1 MKLTALASK
10 PQLIPVVLDDEDI
23 IKEYGE
29 SIEFYTWDK
38 QPLDTYLTLAST
50 DFNDQKAVME
60 IVKTLILDEDGTEI
74 VNSENTLP
82 VAVLLK
88 AITKLTES
96 LGKL

>member
-10 PQLIPVVLDDEDI
+10 PQLITVVLDDEEVI
-23 IKEYGE
+23 EQYGE
-29 SIEFYTWDK
+29 AIEFYTWDK
-38 QPLDTYLTLAST
+38 QPLDTYLSLASM
-50 DFNDQKAVME
+50 DYNDQRAVMSV
-60 IVKTLILDEDGTEI
+60 VKTLILDENGKEI
-74 VNSENTLP
+74 VNDDNVLP

>member
-10 PQLIPVVLDDEDI
+10 PQLITVVLDDEEVI
-23 IKEYGE
+23 EQYGE
-29 SIEFYTWDK
+29 AIEFYTWDK
-38 QPLDTYLTLAST
+38 QPLDTYLSLASM
-50 DFNDQKAVME
+50 DYNDQRAVMSV
-60 IVKTLILDEDGTEI
+60 VKTLILDENGKEI
-74 VNSENTLP
+74 VNDENVLP

>member
-10 PQLIPVVLDDEDI
+10 PQLITIVLDDEDI
-23 IKEYGE
+23 MKEYGE
-29 SIEFYTWDK
+29 AVEFYTWDK
-38 QPLDTYLTLAST
+38 QPLDTYLSLASM
-50 DFNDQKAVME
+50 DYNDQKAVME
-60 IVKTLILDEDGTEI
+60 VVKTLILDENGVQI
-74 VNSENTLP
+74 VSPENVLP

>member
-10 PQLIPVVLDDEDI
+10 PQLITVVLDDEEVI
-23 IKEYGE
+23 EQYGE
-29 SIEFYTWDK
+29 AIEFYTWDK
-38 QPLDTYLTLAST
+38 QPLDTYLSLASM
-50 DFNDQKAVME
+50 DYNDQRAVMSV
-60 IVKTLILDEDGTEI
+60 VKTLILDENGKEI
-74 VNSENTLP
+74 VTDDNVLP